1 MKLVREGDTYLC
13 TYCHQ
18 PCCGPMWDDDVVTN
32 NWWNCKPCNVSYW
45 ISYKGKLR
53 KLLLD
58 TPLRDRQYSLQLL
71 YDTVETRIVMYPS
84 KVGDTLVEVAFFPFL
99 VTGVTPNN
107 VRDKIITYINF
118 S

>member
-1 MKLVREGDTYLC
+1 MR
-13 TYCHQ
+13 
-18 PCCGPMWDDDVVTN
+18 DDDVTAN

-45 ISYKGKLR
+45 ISYLGKLR

-71 YDTVETRIVMYPS
+71 YDTGETRIVMYPA
-84 KVGDTLVEVAFFPFL
+84 KTGDTLVEVALFPFL
-99 VTGVTPNN
+99 IAGVTPNN
-107 VRDKIITYINF
+107 VLAKIITYINF